1 MVRGQRWL
9 GMTVLVVGIGLVA
22 AACGT
27 GEEILL
33 LGRLGPPA
41 NPEHVPD
48 MWHPL
53 TFKNIAAKTRY
64 SIVRDGEHYVLKAES
79 HAAASGLIRPLDLDP
94 QVYQIVTW
102 RWKVENVLTK
112 GDERRKE
119 GDDYAARLFVAF
131 QYTPERARVWE
142 RAQQMNAGARAAQ
155 GATLLFLRADT
166 VLPSLETQAVIR
178 EALADPGVVGWRF
191 DVRFDSERPIFR
203 IIAALMNL
211 RSRLSGISTGDQA
224 LFVRRRTFEDP
235 GGYPGIPL
243 MEDVAFIRRLKRRGR
258 LASLRT
264 RVTTS
269 ARKWEREG
277 VPRTILLLVAD
288 GSAGQNG

>member
-1 MVRGQRWL
+1 MVRGQRCL
-9 GMTVLVVGIGLVA
+9 GMTVLLVGIGLVA

-53 TFKNIAAKTRY
+53 TFKNIAAQTRY
-64 SIVRDGEHYVLKAES
+64 SIVRDGEHYVLKVES

-119 GDDYAARLFVAF
+119 DDDYAARLFVAF
-131 QYTPERARVWE
+131 HTR
-142 RAQQMNAGARAAQ
+142 
-155 GATLLFLRADT
+155 
-166 VLPSLETQAVIR
+166 PSG
-178 EALADPGVVGWRF
+178 PGFG
-191 DVRFDSERPIFR
+191 SG
-203 IIAALMNL
+203 
-211 RSRLSGISTGDQA
+211 RSR
-224 LFVRRRTFEDP
+224 
-235 GGYPGIPL
+235 
-243 MEDVAFIRRLKRRGR
+243 
-258 LASLRT
+258 
-264 RVTTS
+264 
-269 ARKWEREG
+269 
-277 VPRTILLLVAD
+277 
-288 GSAGQNG
+288 